1 VLDIGVGALGVAGGW
16 MVVKYMKNWTVI
28 FHENGIWH
36 RDLMGKIYS
45 FTDAE
50 VKAILEEAK
59 TAMGEN
65 GRIVTRPSGT
75 EPLIRVMTEG
85 DDSELAK
92 RIAEET
98 AERIKVQ
105 LDTYN

>member
-1 VLDIGVGALGVAGGW
+1 
-16 MVVKYMKNWTVI
+16 MRRNNVKLSDAASVMTRYPQFIVNIKTI
-28 FHENGIWH
+28 AE
-36 RDLMGKIYS
+36 GKLAF

-59 TAMGEN
+59 AAIGEG

-98 AERIKVQ
+98 AERIKAQ